1 MMLFRLAALPAVAH
15 WLCTGPL
22 HYALPLASL
31 SLTPLRIHSFH
42 LPASLHP
49 AAKENIS
56 TLHYVRETHAKIGQ
70 ASMRTADQLSLW
82 VILFRA
88 AAPYSHLS
96 ERTKG
101 ETKRK
106 KEKDS
111 QTFYPLLK
119 QL

>member
-1 MMLFRLAALPAVAH
+1 MLFSWVALPAAAH
-15 WLCTGPL
+15 WLCAGLL
-22 HYALPLASL
+22 HYVLPPASP

-49 AAKENIS
+49 AAKEHIS
-56 TLHYVRETHAKIGQ
+56 TLHYVGETHAKIGQ
-70 ASMRTADQLSLW
+70 ASKLTANRLSLS

-96 ERTKG
+96 ERRKG

-111 QTFYPLLK
+111 
-119 QL
+119 